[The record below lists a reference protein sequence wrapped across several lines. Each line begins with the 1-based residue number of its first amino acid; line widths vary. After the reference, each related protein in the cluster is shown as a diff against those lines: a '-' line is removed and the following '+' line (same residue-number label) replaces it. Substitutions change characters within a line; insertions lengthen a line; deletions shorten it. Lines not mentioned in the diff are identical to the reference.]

1 MISISSLEFHPYAG
15 AQEEELEKVLQQQ
28 LTDEKENL
36 LHSDLNLN
44 QPIDTEIFLTNESA
58 QSFNMPGDINDT
70 YAHHHHHNSSIR
82 IGSPNYLLIS
92 SMKKRETDS
101 RASKIKPV
109 FFQNNILASS
119 IYESSGKAR
128 LTS

>member
-1 MISISSLEFHPYAG
+1 MLITQEKGVNEDPQIWQSMISISSLEFHPYAG

-58 QSFNMPGDINDT
+58 
-70 YAHHHHHNSSIR
+70 
-82 IGSPNYLLIS
+82 
-92 SMKKRETDS
+92 
-101 RASKIKPV
+101 
-109 FFQNNILASS
+109 
-119 IYESSGKAR
+119 
-128 LTS
+128 